1 MLACA
6 IRILSFEPSPWVLFS
21 MLYLERM
28 YRFTRS
34 SLYSAS
40 LNKYI
45 THNLYQKGY
54 IPEHL
59 TQAHVCPFLSPL
71 ITCIDLW
78 AYQCN
83 QNIELFSHQNDL
95 AHTPLTTIVSPT
107 SPPLPQLVLRLYS
120 PFLYFQYFKVQFPSV
135 VTHTYNPSTQAE
147 PGVKYIQHGWARQ
160 CYPVSK
166 TNSGTP
172 SSPPRGCLL
181 KKRDPE
187 LQFQQFLRL
196 SGMAFPPQICTHPF
210 CNVWSAI
217 NHTQITTL
225 LS

>member
-1 MLACA
+1 M
-6 IRILSFEPSPWVLFS
+6 
-21 MLYLERM
+21 
-28 YRFTRS
+28 
-34 SLYSAS
+34 
-40 LNKYI
+40 
-45 THNLYQKGY
+45 
-54 IPEHL
+54 
-59 TQAHVCPFLSPL
+59 CPLLSPL

-172 SSPPRGCLL
+172 SSPPEVVYSRKGI
-181 KKRDPE
+181 
-187 LQFQQFLRL
+187 QSSSFNSS
-196 SGMAFPPQICTHPF
+196 SGSVVWLFHPRYAPIP
-210 CNVWSAI
+210 SAMYG
-217 NHTQITTL
+217 QL
-225 LS
+225 

>member
-1 MLACA
+1 M
-6 IRILSFEPSPWVLFS
+6 
-21 MLYLERM
+21 
-28 YRFTRS
+28 
-34 SLYSAS
+34 
-40 LNKYI
+40 
-45 THNLYQKGY
+45 
-54 IPEHL
+54 
-59 TQAHVCPFLSPL
+59 CPLLSPL

-83 QNIELFSHQNDL
+83 QNIEPFSHQNDL
-95 AHTPLTTIVSPT
+95 APIVSPT

-172 SSPPRGCLL
+172 SSPPEVVYSRKGI
-181 KKRDPE
+181 
-187 LQFQQFLRL
+187 QSSSFNSS
-196 SGMAFPPQICTHPF
+196 SGMAFPP
-210 CNVWSAI
+210 
-217 NHTQITTL
+217 
-225 LS
+225 